1 MQPRSRQA
9 DRPDL
14 SHRRKPALRLH
25 TTLYAKPHDG
35 EDWQLKRFTAV
46 TAGSRNKSAIL
57 VKQHVTRQEISVS
70 PPALGP
76 ARLKKILAA
85 LEENWQ
91 AEMEAY
97 FTYVTLAG
105 RDTDPV
111 RAQVLRHLAIAELEH
126 AELWGGR
133 IRDLG
138 GPDPVYKGKP
148 GGEADTL
155 ANRAGGVRMALRR
168 LEIEESRHIA
178 SYGEQLKA
186 LGDEGSIAILD
197 HVIEDEKDHYRE
209 LGSLLRGHYA
219 QPAAAAKI
227 DPKSVLEEMLAKRSQ
242 GRRQPGAWI
251 GDAIYGVNDGL
262 GAIFGIVSGV
272 SGATS
277 GDSKYVLLAGLSGMI
292 ASALSM
298 GSGAYLAAKSER
310 EIYQA
315 EVARER
321 QAIQMNSPE
330 ARELLSLY
338 YQVKGLPEVDA
349 LHMVNHIASDPEQ
362 LLRALVTERLGSSEE
377 ALSDPLV
384 SASSGA
390 LSTAVGA
397 IIPVIPFFFLHG
409 LSAVIAAAVISLAAH
424 FAVGAAKSLI
434 TVRSWWTSG
443 IEMTVVGAVEGAVT
457 YGIGILLGK
466 GGV

>member
-1 MQPRSRQA
+1 MPYPLISTLERA
-9 DRPDL
+9 LATTVL
-14 SHRRKPALRLH
+14 SPA
-25 TTLYAKPHDG
+25 K
-35 EDWQLKRFTAV
+35 
-46 TAGSRNKSAIL
+46 
-57 VKQHVTRQEISVS
+57 
-70 PPALGP
+70 
-76 ARLKKILAA
+76 LKKVLEA
-85 LEENWQ
+85 LEENWH
-91 AEMEAY
+91 EEIEAY
-97 FTYVTLAG
+97 HTYLALAE

-111 RAQVLRHLAIAELEH
+111 RAQVLRHLASAEWEH
-126 AELWGGR
+126 AALWHGR
-133 IRDLG
+133 IVELG
-138 GPDPVYKGKP
+138 GKEPVYHGKP
-148 GGEADTL
+148 GGEADSL

-178 SYGEQLKA
+178 TYGEQLKA

-197 HVIEDEKDHYRE
+197 HVIEDEKDHYHE
-209 LGSLLRGHYA
+209 LGSLLRGHYTA
-219 QPAAAAKI
+219 PAGAHKFDAKA
-227 DPKSVLEEMLAKRSQ
+227 VLEEMLAKRNQ
-242 GRRQPGAWI
+242 GRKQPGAWI

-272 SGATS
+272 SGATT

-321 QAIQMNSPE
+321 EAIKMNTPE

-338 YQVKGLPEVDA
+338 YQVKGLPEEDA
-349 LHMVNHIASDPEQ
+349 HHMVNHIASDPEQ
-362 LLRALVTERLGSSEE
+362 LLRALTSERLGSSEE
-377 ALSDPLV
+377 ALSNPLV

-397 IIPVIPFFFLHG
+397 IIPVIPFFFMHG
-409 LSAVIAAAVISLAAH
+409 IPAVIAAAVISLIAH

-434 TVRSWWTSG
+434 TVRSWWSSG
-443 IEMTVVGAVEGAVT
+443 FEMTMVGAVEGAVT